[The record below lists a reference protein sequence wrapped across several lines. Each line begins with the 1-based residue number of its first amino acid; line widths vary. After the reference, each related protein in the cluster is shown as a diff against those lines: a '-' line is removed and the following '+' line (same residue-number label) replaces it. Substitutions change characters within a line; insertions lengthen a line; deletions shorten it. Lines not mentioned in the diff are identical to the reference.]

1 MKRVLIVDDE
11 LLVRMG
17 FRSILDWES
26 CGYTVVGDAEN
37 GEEAL
42 EKIRLLKPDL
52 VFTDLKMDR
61 MDGFE
66 LMSACKRDAPAV
78 KFIVL
83 SSYNDFENV
92 RQAMRCGALD
102 YVFKLDVTPEQLR
115 KILSEIKWDKPEPEP
130 DGQSGRRAMR
140 ASAVRRAIA
149 GEIPPEEARKGVS
162 HMFPQVRWEQPFRL
176 ITVAVDDYELRKG
189 NAHQRLSQSII
200 VEIESILEEVFAEK
214 AVVCPFQAD
223 RALMIWQQ
231 ESVEALGGLQSAYA
245 RAEEYVKRYL
255 NQSVTA
261 VISENHASL
270 RALPQA
276 HLQNEETL
284 SYRYLLDHGRIH
296 GYHLVAQS
304 DAVAPPIDIGA
315 LDAALDARSAER
327 LAAACEAMFSQMS
340 KRRGYPLHKLRVN
353 LLDMLFAI
361 KRVHPQVASWTDEN
375 GYTLANLIQRSDRLS
390 TVREGFAKA
399 IVQCVGEKETRLLRP
414 EIQMIVRY
422 VQEHP
427 AQELSVSGAAQLARL
442 SESYFAHIFKREMG
456 MSFVDWCNR
465 ERIERARQL
474 LCQSDMRV
482 NEIAACVGID
492 NANYFSILFKKLT
505 GKTPM
510 QVRDEAKKQNREGKS
525 GNRIV

>member
-1 MKRVLIVDDE
+1 MKKVLIVDDE

-17 FRSILDWES
+17 FRSIIDWES
-26 CGYTVVGDAEN
+26 CGFTVVGDAQN

-42 EKIRLLKPDL
+42 HKIRLLKPDL

-66 LMSACKRDAPAV
+66 LMNACASEHIPV

-102 YVFKLDVTPEQLR
+102 YVFKLDVMPDQLR
-115 KILSEIKWDKPEPEP
+115 RLLSEIKWDAPEPTKGER
-130 DGQSGRRAMR
+130 SGRRAMR
-140 ASAVRRAIA
+140 ASAVRRAIV
-149 GEIPPEEARKGVS
+149 GEIPPEEARES
-162 HMFPQVRWEQPFRL
+162 FLRLFPAVRWAEPFRL
-176 ITVAVDDYELRKG
+176 ITVAIDDYELRS
-189 NAHQRLSQSII
+189 AQQRLSQSAI
-200 VEIESILEEVFAEK
+200 VEIESIFEEVFADQ
-214 AVVCPFQAD
+214 AVICPFQAD

-231 ESVEALGGLQSAYA
+231 ESMEALGALQSAYA
-245 RAEEYVKRYL
+245 RAEEYVRRYL
-255 NQSVTA
+255 NHSVTA
-261 VISENHASL
+261 VISESHEDL
-270 RALPQA
+270 LALSQA
-276 HLQNEETL
+276 HMQNEETL
-284 SYRYLLDHGRIH
+284 SYRYLLDPGRIH
-296 GYHLVAQS
+296 GYHSIDPAE
-304 DAVAPPIDIGA
+304 AAMPPVDLGA
-315 LDAALDARSAER
+315 LDAALAGRSGEA
-327 LAAACEAMFSQMS
+327 LSAACGQAFSQMS

-361 KRVHPQVASWTDEN
+361 KRVYPEIAAWTDEN

-390 TVREGFAKA
+390 TVRKGFVRA
-399 IVQCVGEKETRLLRP
+399 IDQCAGERETAPRRP

-422 VQEHP
+422 VREHP
-427 AQELSVSGAAQLARL
+427 AEELSVSRAAQMARL

-456 MSFVDWCNR
+456 MSFVDWYNR
-465 ERIERARQL
+465 ERIERARQM

-482 NEIAACVGID
+482 NEIAASVGID

-510 QVRDEAKKQNREGKS
+510 QARDEAKKQNRKH
-525 GNRIV
+525 